1 MWKGAEMAYTVIL
14 HIAGEPSIV
23 GEIEELP
30 KPTDTLMVVSNPR
43 LRDGKDLHYLEHNV
57 VKVIWPIE
65 KLSLIEVLESEEQ
78 ENLIG
83 FVRE

>member
-1 MWKGAEMAYTVIL
+1 MAHTVVL

-23 GEIEELP
+23 GEVEELP
-30 KPTDTLMVVSNPR
+30 KPADTILIVSNPR
-43 LRDGKDLHYLEHNV
+43 LRDGKDVHYLEHNV
-57 VKVIWPIE
+57 AKVIWPVD
-65 KLSLIEVLESEEQ
+65 KLSLIEVLQSEDE

>member
-1 MWKGAEMAYTVIL
+1 MAYSVIL
-14 HIAGEPSIV
+14 HIAGEPSIA

-30 KPTDTLMVVSNPR
+30 KPTDTLLVVSNPR

-57 VKVIWPIE
+57 VKVIWPID
-65 KLSLIEVLESEEQ
+65 KVSLIEILESENE

>member
-1 MWKGAEMAYTVIL
+1 MAYSIIL
-14 HIAGEPSIV
+14 HLAGETAII

-30 KPTDTLMVVSNPR
+30 KNTDTIITVSNPR
-43 LRDGKDLHYLEHNV
+43 LRDGKDLHYIEANV
-57 VKVIWPIE
+57 VKVIWPLVKIT
-65 KLSLIEVLESEEQ
+65 LIEVLESQEE

>member
-1 MWKGAEMAYTVIL
+1 MAYSIII
-14 HIAGEPSIV
+14 HIAGETAII

-30 KPTDTLMVVSNPR
+30 KNTDTIITVSNPR
-43 LRDGKDLHYLEHNV
+43 LRDGKDIHYIEPNV
-57 VKVIWPIE
+57 VKVIWP
-65 KLSLIEVLESEEQ
+65 LSKITLIEVLESQEE

>member
-1 MWKGAEMAYTVIL
+1 MAYSIIL
-14 HIAGEPSIV
+14 HVVGESSIL

-30 KPTDTLMVVSNPR
+30 KASDTIITLSNPR
-43 LRDGKDLHYLEHNV
+43 LRDGKDIHYLEHNV
-57 VKVIWPIE
+57 VKVIWP
-65 KLSLIEVLESEEQ
+65 LSKIALIEVLESEEE

>member
-1 MWKGAEMAYTVIL
+1 MAFSIIL
-14 HIAGEPSIV
+14 HISGEASII

-30 KPTDTLMVVSNPR
+30 KLTDTIVIVSNPR
-43 LRDGKDLHYLEHNV
+43 LRDGKDIHYLEQNV
-57 VKVIWPIE
+57 VKVIWPMNQIA
-65 KLSLIEVLESEEQ
+65 LIEILESDED